1 MSQERRSAASSTR
14 KRRPAAAMGAD
25 TRDPAEVAK
34 FDAISGTWWD
44 ETGPMSV
51 LHKFN
56 PVRVAY
62 IRDRAAER
70 FGRDPLQ
77 HLPLAG
83 LSIVDIGCGGGVLCE
98 PLARLGATVT
108 GLDPAPGNI
117 AAATAHS
124 QMMGLPPGAMPAYRE
139 TTIEVVV
146 AEGQRFDVVLAME
159 VIEHVA
165 DVNAF
170 VTAATEAVKPG
181 GLLVMATLNR
191 TLKAYALAIVGA
203 EYVLGWLPRG
213 THQWE
218 RFIRP
223 DELADMITANGLDM
237 TGEAGVV
244 YRPLSDTWD
253 LSQDMAVNYMLC
265 AARPDGEARDQTR
278 RAKPRARSQ

>member
-1 MSQERRSAASSTR
+1 MSPQRRSAASSAR
-14 KRRPAAAMGAD
+14 SRQPAGGVVSD

-62 IRDRAAER
+62 VRDRAAER

-98 PLARLGATVT
+98 PLARLGAKVT
-108 GLDPAPGNI
+108 GLDPAPGNV
-117 AAATAHS
+117 AAARAHAEA
-124 QMMGLPPGAMPAYRE
+124 MGFSGESMPTYRE
-139 TTIEVVV
+139 TTIEAVV

-165 DVNAF
+165 DVGAF
-170 VTAATEAVKPG
+170 VAASAQAVKPG
-181 GLLVMATLNR
+181 GILIMATLNR
-191 TLKAYALAIVGA
+191 TLKAYALAIIGA

-223 DELADMITANGLDM
+223 EELSDRITAQGLEM
-237 TGEAGVV
+237 TGEAGVI
-244 YRPLSDTWD
+244 YRPLSDTWH
-253 LSQDMAVNYMLC
+253 LSQDTAVNYMLC
-265 AARPDGEARDQTR
+265 AVRPDGDAVAKTARS
-278 RAKPRARSQ
+278 KPRARS